1 MTFKKF
7 IERVFSRK
15 LTKYNPEKTQRK
27 KSLFLKFKLEEIH
40 IFGNFL
46 VNLEKNTYKLI
57 SLVIITFAS
66 RILIF

>member
-15 LTKYNPEKTQRK
+15 LAKYNPEKTQRK